1 MQVKESLLVK
11 EKKRKISKEKIEI
24 IFKKKSVAQFFG
36 IDKNEVDGLTYQKK
50 VRNEW
55 K

>member
-1 MQVKESLLVK
+1 MQTK
-11 EKKRKISKEKIEI
+11 EKTQKIIKNEKISKEKIELL
-24 IFKKKSVAQFFG
+24 FKGKSLAQFFG
-36 IDKNEVDGLTYQKK
+36 INKDEVDGLTYQKK